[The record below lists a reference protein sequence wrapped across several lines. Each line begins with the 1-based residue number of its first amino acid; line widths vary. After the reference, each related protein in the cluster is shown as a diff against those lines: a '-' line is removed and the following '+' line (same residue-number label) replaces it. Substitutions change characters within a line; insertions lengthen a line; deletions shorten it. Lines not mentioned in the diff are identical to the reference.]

1 MEVGSNLVATESEL
15 RHLGI
20 DISTLEKNLT
30 LPNPEYV
37 NKKRFGKGKIYGQI

>member
-30 LPNPEYV
+30 LPNPE
-37 NKKRFGKGKIYGQI
+37 